1 MKEPTLV
8 INHSAAPSVTTNAQD
23 QVILGGMKEFTQ
35 EVNHSA
41 VPNVTTNA
49 QDQVI

>member
-1 MKEPTLV
+1 MKEFTQEV
-8 INHSAAPSVTTNAQD
+8 NHSAAPSVTTNAQD

-41 VPNVTTNA
+41 ALSVTTKVAN
-49 QDQVI
+49 